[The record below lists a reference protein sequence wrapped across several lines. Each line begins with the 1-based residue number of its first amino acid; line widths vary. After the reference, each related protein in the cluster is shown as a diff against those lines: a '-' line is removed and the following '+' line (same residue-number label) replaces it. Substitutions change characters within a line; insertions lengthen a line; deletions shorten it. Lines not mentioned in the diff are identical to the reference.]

1 MGTMPTISRRQFIV
15 SSVALGGGM
24 ALGIVVADS
33 AEAAFLGPLPWSES
47 DALPGSELTP
57 WISIGA
63 DDIVTVRVATP
74 EIGNGVMTQTPMLV
88 AEELACDW
96 NKIRAEFAP
105 TSRDYREDSVY
116 SRNDPVTGYFSG
128 RSTNSQRMKLM
139 LQVGA
144 SARERLKT
152 AAAAE
157 WKVPVGEISAK
168 DSVLTHMPTG
178 RTLRY
183 GEVAAKAAAV
193 TLLVEPTPKP
203 ESEWTLLGKASP
215 AKLNI
220 PQIVNGSLIYGMDIR
235 LPNMVYAALRQSPVH
250 GGKVK
255 NFDADKARTM
265 PGVLAVVT
273 VDPDEPRGLA
283 IKSGAPFG
291 YDDTHVRAAVAVI
304 AEHYWQA
311 RKALDAIQIEWDDG
325 AGARWKTTDQMIDA
339 AVAALEHLADKVEK
353 QSGDATLID
362 RQDKIVE
369 ATYVTPFSD
378 QAPMEPLNGTALVT
392 PDRVDVW
399 HPAQQSK
406 QAFWVA
412 ADESGMDPAKVFFHQ
427 TFIGGAFGR
436 RIFADDLRMVV
447 AIAKKF
453 PGRPVHT
460 IWSREEQTRQGK
472 YRPLMVAKL
481 KAGLDKTGMPAVFI
495 ANQASKGHFPRLADS
510 PYALGCIPNV
520 LVDVRKMPFHV
531 VTGAYRG
538 PGYNSYAFMVET
550 FIDECALAAGID
562 PLEYRLRLLANWPDP
577 GWHKVLHEVADKSG
591 WGKGLPKGMGQGLA
605 ISNWGMNGKP
615 EAGTTVAVVATVE
628 VTKSGILKV
637 HQLDAAFDCG
647 KVANHDAVL
656 NLAQGG
662 VIFGLNMALNEEVNV
677 RDGRMVEGNFDQYPI
692 LRTGDTPLVNIHFG
706 GLSGHDRF
714 SELGEPPAGPVGP
727 AIGNAIFR
735 ATGKRIRSTPIRKH
749 DLSWA

>member
-15 SSVALGGGM
+15 SCAALGGGM
-24 ALGIVVADS
+24 ALGIVDADS
-33 AEAAFLGPLPWSES
+33 AEAAFLGRLPWADT
-47 DALPGSELTP
+47 DAMAGSEINP
-57 WISIGA
+57 WISIGP

-74 EIGNGVMTQTPMLV
+74 EIGNGTMTQTPMLV

-105 TSRDYREDSVY
+105 PSRDYRENGVY
-116 SRNDPVTGYFSG
+116 ALGEAPTGYFSG
-128 RSTNSQRMKLM
+128 RSTSPERMKLL
-139 LQVGA
+139 LQMGA
-144 SARERLKT
+144 SARERLKA

-157 WKVPVGEISAK
+157 WKVPVEEIAVK
-168 DSVLTHMPTG
+168 DSVLTHTPTS

-183 GEVAAKAAAV
+183 GEVAAKAASV
-193 TLLVEPTPKP
+193 KLPVEPAPKP
-203 ESEWTLLGKASP
+203 QSEWTLLGKASP

-220 PQIVNGSLIYGMDIR
+220 PQIVNGSAIYGMDVR
-235 LPNMVYAALRQSPVH
+235 VPGMVYAALRQSPVH
-250 GGKVK
+250 GGKIK
-255 NFDADKARTM
+255 SYDAAQAKQM

-273 VDPDEPRGLA
+273 VDPDEPRGLNM
-283 IKSGAPFG
+283 KTGAPFG
-291 YDDTHVRAAVAVI
+291 YADTVVRAAVAVI

-311 RKALDAIQIEWDDG
+311 RKALDTVQVEWDDG
-325 AGARWKTTDQMIDA
+325 AGAKWKTTDQMVEACI
-339 AVAALEHLADKVEK
+339 AALEKPADKMEK
-353 QSGDATLID
+353 QFGDAKLID
-362 RQDKIVE
+362 RQEKVVE

-392 PDRVDVW
+392 ADKLEVW

-412 ADESGMDPAKVFFHQ
+412 ADEAGMDPSKVVFHQ

-472 YRPLMVAKL
+472 YRPLVAVKL
-481 KAGLDKTGMPAVFI
+481 KAGLDKSGLPTVFV

-510 PYALGCIPNV
+510 PYMLGCIPNV
-520 LVDVRKMPFHV
+520 LVDARLLPFHV

-550 FIDECALAAGID
+550 FIDECALAAGMD
-562 PLEYRLRLLANWPDP
+562 PLDYRLKLLAKWPDP
-577 GWHKVLHEVADKSG
+577 GWSKVLREVADRSG
-591 WGKGLPKGMGQGLA
+591 WGKILPKGMGQGIA
-605 ISNWGMNGKP
+605 IANWGMNGKP
-615 EAGTTVAVVATVE
+615 EAGTTVGVVATVE
-628 VTKSGILKV
+628 VTRSGILKV
-637 HQLDAAFDCG
+637 HQIDAAFDCG
-647 KVANHDAVL
+647 RIVNRDAAL
-656 NLAQGG
+656 NLVQGG
-662 VIFGLNMALNEEVNV
+662 LIFGLNMALNEEVNV
-677 RDGRMVEGNFDQYPI
+677 KDGRMVEGNFDQYPI
-692 LRTGDTPLVNIHFG
+692 LRTGDTPQVNVHFG

-727 AIGNAIFR
+727 AVGNAIFR
-735 ATGKRIRSTPIRKH
+735 AIGKRIRSTPIRKH
-749 DLSWA
+749 DLTWA

>member
-1 MGTMPTISRRQFIV
+1 MGSMPTISRRQFIV
-15 SSVALGGGM
+15 SSAAFGGGM
-24 ALGIVVADS
+24 ALGIVTAES
-33 AEAAFLGPLPWSES
+33 AEAALLGPHPWGDT
-47 DALPGSELTP
+47 DALPGAELNA

-105 TSRDYREDSVY
+105 TSRDYREDNVY
-116 SRNDPVTGYFSG
+116 SKSDPVTGYFSG
-128 RSTNSQRMKLM
+128 RSTNPERMKLM

-144 SARERLKT
+144 SARERLKA

-157 WKVPVGEISAK
+157 WKVPVAEIAAK
-168 DSVLTHMPTG
+168 DSVLTHGPSG

-183 GEVAAKAAAV
+183 GEIAAKAA
-193 TLLVEPTPKP
+193 TIKLPVEPAPKP

-220 PQIVNGSLIYGMDIR
+220 PQIVNGSAIYGMDVR

-250 GGKVK
+250 GGKVRS
-255 NFDADKARTM
+255 FDAEKARSM

-273 VDPDEPRGLA
+273 VDPDEPRGLK

-311 RKALDAIQIEWDDG
+311 RKALDAVQIDWDDG

-339 AVAALEHLADKVEK
+339 AVAALERPADKVEK
-353 QSGDATLID
+353 QTGDARLID
-362 RQDKIVE
+362 KQDKIVE

-392 PDRVDVW
+392 ADRVDVW

-412 ADESGMDPAKVFFHQ
+412 ADESGMDPANVFFHQ

-481 KAGLDKTGMPAVFI
+481 KAGLDRTGMPAVFI

-520 LVDVRKMPFHV
+520 LVDVRMMPFHV
-531 VTGAYRG
+531 ITGSYRG
-538 PGYNSYAFMVET
+538 PGYNSYVFMVET
-550 FIDECALAAGID
+550 FIDECALAARID
-562 PLEYRLRLLANWPDP
+562 PLEYRLKLLASWPDP
-577 GWHKVLHEVADKSG
+577 GWTKVLREVADKAG
-591 WGKGLPKGMGQGLA
+591 WGKGLPKGMAQGIA
-605 ISNWGMNGKP
+605 IGNWGMNGKP

-647 KVANHDAVL
+647 RIVNRDAVL

-677 RDGRMVEGNFDQYPI
+677 KDGRMVEGNFDQYPI
-692 LRTGDTPLVNIHFG
+692 LRTGDAPQVNIHFG

-735 ATGKRIRSTPIRKH
+735 AIGKRIRSTPIRKH